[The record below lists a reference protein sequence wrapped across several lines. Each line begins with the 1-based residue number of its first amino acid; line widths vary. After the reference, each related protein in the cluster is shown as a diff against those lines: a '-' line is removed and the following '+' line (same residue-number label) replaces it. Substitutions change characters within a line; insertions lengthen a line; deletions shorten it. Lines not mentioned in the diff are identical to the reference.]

1 MEFKIKLNNTNDVR
15 DFVHICEKHI
25 GAVTVN
31 SEKYI
36 VDGKSIMGI
45 FSLDLSNPISVKF
58 ETDVSKFIINELKK
72 YCIE

>member
-15 DFVHICEKHI
+15 NFVHICEKHI
-25 GAVTVN
+25 GSVIVN

-58 ETDVSKFIINELKK
+58 ETDVSKSIINELKK